1 MPRIFTKVLPV
12 RTVVDVV
19 DRQPQWSEAKD
30 SPTITIRAKVTF
42 ESVMT
47 EHKEALWLEGEIQV
61 LPDRST
67 EIMWLAPQY
76 GSIIGTRVKTILDI
90 YRDALRKAFKDTNLN
105 ILGVA
110 P

>member
-19 DRQPQWSEAKD
+19 ERQPRWSDAED
-30 SPTITIRAKVTF
+30 SPLISIRAKVTF

-47 EHKEALWLEGEIQV
+47 EHKEALWLEGDVQV
-61 LPDRST
+61 NPDRSV
-67 EIMWLAPQY
+67 EIVWLAPQY
-76 GSIIGTRVKTILDI
+76 GSIIGTKVASILDI
-90 YRDALRKAFKDTNLN
+90 YKDALRKAFKDTNLN

>member
-19 DRQPQWSEAKD
+19 DRQPQWSVAED
-30 SPTITIRAKVTF
+30 SPTITIRAKVSF
-42 ESVMT
+42 ESALT

-76 GSIIGTRVKTILDI
+76 GTIIGTRVKAVLDI
-90 YRDALRKAFKDTNLN
+90 YKDALRKAFKDTNLN

>member
-19 DRQPQWSEAKD
+19 ARQPQWSEAGE
-30 SPTITIRAKVTF
+30 SPLISIRAKVTF
-42 ESVMT
+42 ETVMT
-47 EHKEALWLEGEIQV
+47 EHKEALWLEGDVQV
-61 LPDRST
+61 NPDRSV
-67 EIMWLAPQY
+67 EIVWLAPQY
-76 GSIIGTRVKTILDI
+76 GSIIGTRVSTILDI
-90 YRDALRKAFKDTNLN
+90 YKDALLKAFKDTNLN